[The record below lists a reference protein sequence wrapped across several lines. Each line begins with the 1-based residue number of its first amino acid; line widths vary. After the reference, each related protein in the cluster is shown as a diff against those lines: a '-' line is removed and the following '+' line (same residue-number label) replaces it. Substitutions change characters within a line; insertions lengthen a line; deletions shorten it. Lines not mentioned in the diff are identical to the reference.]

1 MKKGKIMLKRNSK
14 TKKLFPTLILG
25 SGVFFISV
33 GFLFS
38 CGFVSDDSAPQGSF
52 LDSENTENSDG
63 VFNSPEGRLDSADKC
78 FRNDACVELCDS
90 MLENFRDQKE
100 CYDHTETEVQA
111 FRDTYNL
118 LALGNSRKLEQVT
131 PEEMED
137 FLAFGP
143 ALWRD
148 AIYGFERGVK
158 ENCTVNLD
166 PPDPRDREDCKLEN
180 YYKQP
185 GYNGEG
191 ASTGLSWIARNKW
204 LADLIDEYDE
214 DEEVMNALL
223 DILSTGV
230 KDSNR
235 DKEDS
240 TICQVGSGNS
250 FAEPAP
256 SDFPFSLDA
265 DLKLYQALGNS
276 NCVEGNSYF
285 NLALEEENDPA
296 LLVGYETLKAIC
308 NRASETADDACE
320 KYFFCHA
327 DHVAILSYVNNKKLF
342 QGFDITQA
350 SCN

>member
-1 MKKGKIMLKRNSK
+1 MLKRNSK

-52 LDSENTENSDG
+52 LDSEDTENSDG

-100 CYDHTETEVQA
+100 CYDHIETEVQA

-131 PEEMED
+131 PEVMEE
-137 FLAFGP
+137 FLDFGP

-158 ENCTVNLD
+158 ENCTRQMMVIH
-166 PPDPRDREDCKLEN
+166 DPREREDCKLEN

-214 DEEVMNALL
+214 DEEVMNVLL
-223 DILSTGV
+223 EILSTGV

-235 DKEDS
+235 DEKDS
-240 TICQVGSGNS
+240 TICKFNSGNK
-250 FAEPAP
+250 FAEQPAP
-256 SDFPFSLDA
+256 SDFSFSLGT

-276 NCVEGNSYF
+276 ACVDEDSYF
-285 NLALEEENDPA
+285 NLALEEENHPA
-296 LLVGYETLKAIC
+296 LQVGL
-308 NRASETADDACE
+308 
-320 KYFFCHA
+320 
-327 DHVAILSYVNNKKLF
+327 
-342 QGFDITQA
+342 
-350 SCN
+350 